1 MLESFKTV
9 LDKEKEA
16 EKIRLE
22 AREHA
27 KKIEMDAQ
35 EKAMEVYI
43 DTYQE
48 IITKAKLKTIEIKK
62 QAKTEAES
70 ELQTFIKQAEKQKDE
85 IRIKALKKF
94 DDAVDAVLNLVLS

>member
-1 MLESFKTV
+1 MLETFKTV

-27 KKIEMDAQ
+27 KKIEMEAQ
-35 EKAMEVYI
+35 EKAMEVYR

-48 IITKAKLKTIEIKK
+48 IIAKVKRKTIEIKK
-62 QAKTEAES
+62 QARIEAES

-94 DDAVDAVLNLVLS
+94 DDAVDAVLNLILF